1 MGVFTG
7 EVLRAFS
14 SPLIVPFNTQTY
26 ANELLKEFDKFK
38 LKFNAKFESIN
49 ITLDDLENSIKS
61 LIVVATDFNKRLSL
75 VDKKE

>member
-49 ITLDDLENSIKS
+49 ITLDDLENSIQS
-61 LIVVATDFNKRLSL
+61 LIVVATDFSKRLSL

>member
-61 LIVVATDFNKRLSL
+61 LIDVATDFNKRLSL